1 MKSVLKLTLKG
12 TAFKV
17 LLVEDKIAV
26 AELIQELLLEAK
38 GVRASITRVQR
49 VSEAIEALNQE
60 SFDAILLDFSIP
72 DGKGLDTISRFK
84 EYVCKG
90 NSYVC
95 PAIIVLS
102 AIDDEELAL
111 GAIYA
116 GAQDYLVKG
125 KIESELLI
133 RSLHYAIA
141 RQRMQGALKSNEE
154 KCHCVIDDNV
164 QEAIFPTSLKQAE
177 ETLRESERKFRAV
190 FDSTLDAILIADDDG
205 YYIDANPAA
214 CALLGLPKEQIIGS
228 HLFMFTEKDQVQNTQ
243 NLWQQFLAQDQ
254 MRGEFRLHLS
264 DGTTRDIEYSAK
276 ANFLPGRHL
285 SVFRD
290 VTERK
295 LAESA
300 LRQQKEVLQTIFDH
314 IPLMVTF
321 YDPKGQ
327 LQLIN
332 RELER
337 VLGWSIAELGN
348 RDMLAFCYPNP
359 KQRQRVVE
367 HMQTA
372 TGKWQDFKTRTR
384 DGCVV
389 DTSWANI
396 RLSDG
401 TTIGIGSDVT
411 ERKRA
416 EEALR
421 ALTHQERKRALQLE
435 RALNELQQT
444 QAQLVQNE
452 KMASLG
458 QLVAGIAHEINNP
471 TSFIYGNVTPALQYT
486 SDLLHLIALYQQHYP
501 HPSGKIQ
508 DKIEALDLDFIK
520 QDFPK
525 LLRSMQEGALRIR
538 GIILS
543 LRQFS
548 RLDEAEQ
555 KKADLHQGI
564 DSTLMIL
571 QNRLKEKANRT
582 AIQVIKEY
590 GDLPWVE
597 CYHSELNQVFMN
609 ILSNAIDALEERMKE
624 DSSFIPQIWICTE
637 VLRVKTQQSTDRVV
651 IRIADN
657 GPGISPRVQQRVFD
671 PFFTTKPVGKGTG
684 LGLSISHSIVVKKH
698 KGALYF
704 NSQFGQGTEFV
715 IELPLR

>member
-1 MKSVLKLTLKG
+1 MQSVLKPTLKG

-38 GVRASITRVQR
+38 GVRVTLRRVKR

-60 SFDAILLDFSIP
+60 DFDAILLDLSIP
-72 DGKGLDTISRFK
+72 DGKGLDTIPRLK

-90 NSYVC
+90 NSDVC
-95 PAIIVLS
+95 PAIVVLS
-102 AIDDEELAL
+102 AIEDEELAL

-125 KIESELLI
+125 KIERELLI

-141 RQRMQGALKSNEE
+141 RQRMQGALQSNEE
-154 KCHCVIDDNV
+154 KCHCAIDDNV
-164 QEAIFPTSLKQAE
+164 QEAIFPTALKQAE

-205 YYIDANPAA
+205 YYVDANPAA
-214 CALLGLPKEQIIGS
+214 CALLGLPKEQILGS
-228 HLFMFTEKDQVQNTQ
+228 HLFMFTEKEQVQNTQ

-276 ANFLPGRHL
+276 ANILPGRHL

-290 VTERK
+290 VTSRK

-300 LRQQKEVLQTIFDH
+300 LRQQKELLQTIFDH
-314 IPLMVTF
+314 IPVMVTF

-367 HMQTA
+367 HMQRA

-384 DGCVV
+384 DGRMV

-401 TTIGIGSDVT
+401 TIIGIGSDVT

-435 RALNELQQT
+435 QALNELQQT

-471 TSFIYGNVTPALQYT
+471 ISFIYGNVTPALQYT
-486 SDLLHLIALYQQHYP
+486 SDLLHLISLYQQHYP
-501 HPSGKIQ
+501 HPSGEIQ
-508 DKIEALDLDFIK
+508 HQIEALDLDFIK

-538 GIILS
+538 GIIVS
-543 LRQFS
+543 LRHFS

-555 KKADLHQGI
+555 KKADLNQGI

-571 QNRLKEKANRT
+571 QNRLKEKPNRT
-582 AIQVIKEY
+582 AIQIIKEY

-597 CYHSELNQVFMN
+597 CYPSELNQVFMN
-609 ILSNAIDALEERMKE
+609 ILSNGIDALEERMNE
-624 DSSFIPQIWICTE
+624 DSSFTPQIWICTE

-657 GPGISPRVQQRVFD
+657 GPGIPPRVQQRVFD

>member
-1 MKSVLKLTLKG
+1 MKSVLKPTFKG

-60 SFDAILLDFSIP
+60 DFDAILLDFSIP

-154 KCHCVIDDNV
+154 KCHCVIDDNA
-164 QEAIFPTSLKQAE
+164 QKAIFPTTLKQAE

-190 FDSTLDAILIADDDG
+190 FDSTIHAILIVDEVG

-214 CALLGLPKEQIIGS
+214 CALLKLPKEQIIGS

-254 MRGEFRLHLS
+254 MRGEFRLYLT

-290 VTERK
+290 VTSRK

-300 LRQQKEVLQTIFDH
+300 LRQQKELLQTIFDH

-321 YDPKGQ
+321 CDPKGQ

-337 VLGWSIAELGN
+337 VLGWSLAELGN

-367 HMQTA
+367 HMQRA

-384 DGCVV
+384 DGRVV

-435 RALNELQQT
+435 RALNELQHT
-444 QAQLVQNE
+444 QAQLGQNE

-590 GDLPWVE
+590 GDLPLVE
-597 CYHSELNQVFMN
+597 CYPSELNQVFMN